1 MKRKRRALYWKT
13 YCRKI
18 YSNMEAYVPPKP
30 NLWTVSPRG
39 WNVRFAPA
47 DGESSYWVAVLCSFE
62 GIPNQTKPKPYV
74 RKIQTL
80 KRISTLLL
88 IYLYWNNSKCE
99 KREKLLKD
107 TSSYTAPLFSS
118 PVWKALLLKR
128 ANSLHQVFF
137 GQSSK
142 RRLKD
147 SLFRSRCCCKEG
159 KKYVSILLKSSVN
172 LSIT

>member
-1 MKRKRRALYWKT
+1 MQ
-13 YCRKI
+13 
-18 YSNMEAYVPPKP
+18 AYVPPKP
-30 NLWTVSPRG
+30 NLWTASPQG
-39 WNVRFAPA
+39 WNFRFGPA
-47 DGESSYWVAVLCSFE
+47 DGVSFYWVAVLCSFE
-62 GIPNQTKPKPYV
+62 GIPNQTKPRPCVK
-74 RKIQTL
+74 KIQTL
-80 KRISTLLL
+80 KRIWTLLF
-88 IYLYWNNSKCE
+88 YLYGNNRKCE
-99 KREKLLKD
+99 KQQKLLKD

>member
-1 MKRKRRALYWKT
+1 MIKRKRRALYKNISQEDLQQHASIRTTKT
-13 YCRKI
+13 KSLNSVSSRLEFPFWPSRWSIFLLSCR
-18 YSNMEAYVPPKP
+18 V
-30 NLWTVSPRG
+30 
-39 WNVRFAPA
+39 
-47 DGESSYWVAVLCSFE
+47 VLVWRDSQPDKAKTFS
-62 GIPNQTKPKPYV
+62 V

-80 KRISTLLL
+80 KRIWTLLF
-88 IYLYWNNSKCE
+88 YLYGNNSKCE
-99 KREKLLKD
+99 KQQKLLKD